1 MLQDDVYLGNNSIRR
16 IDPLILHILFVIE
29 HAIIIL
35 IIIRDFGGLSG
46 READIVLYGRFGN
59 GSLQQASLALLVAR

>member
-16 IDPLILHILFVIE
+16 IDPLILHVVLIIE

-35 IIIRDFGGLSG
+35 IIIGDFGGLSG
-46 READIVLYGRFGN
+46 RKADIVVYGRFGN
-59 GSLQQASLALLVAR
+59 GSLQQATLSLLVAR